1 MKHFNIGCRAAK
13 WSKQGALISAVLLSG
28 MAAVWAD
35 EHGASV
41 RADAHAPIGV
51 MGDHMH
57 KKGEWMVSYR
67 FMRMYMQGNRIGDDS
82 VSPLSIATT
91 VPNRFFGLPG
101 QPPTLRVV
109 PVQMDTNM
117 HMFGLMY
124 APSDWLTLMFMGNY
138 IEKSMDHITF
148 QGGMGGNVLGD
159 FTTRSSGAG
168 DSSVTGLLRLYEQDG
183 QHVHANIG
191 LSLPTGGIKNSD
203 QILTPTGA
211 TPSPR
216 LPYPMQLG
224 SGSYDPIIGLTYTGT
239 GTAWAWG
246 AQWRSV
252 LRVENNSQSY
262 RLGDEH
268 RLTTWLSRLLNNNVS
283 LSVRLQGM
291 DRGNISGIDPL
302 IVAPVQTADPLN
314 QGLQRLD
321 LGLGVNLAGDGALS
335 GHRLALEIN
344 IPLYQDL
351 NGPQLESDWMLTTG
365 YQYAF

>member
-1 MKHFNIGCRAAK
+1 MYQFNSGCHAVRIF
-13 WSKQGALISAVLLSG
+13 KQCLQAAVLLLAG
-28 MAAVWAD
+28 IPPVWGD
-35 EHGASV
+35 DNSTPV
-41 RADAHAPIGV
+41 RADSHAPIGV

-67 FMRMYMQGNRIGDDS
+67 FMRMYMQGNRIGDDR
-82 VSPLSIATT
+82 VSPETIATT
-91 VPNRFFGLPG
+91 IPNRFFGLPG

-124 APSDWLTLMFMGNY
+124 APSDWLTLMFMGSY
-138 IEKSMDHITF
+138 IEKTMDHITF
-148 QGGMGGNVLGD
+148 QGGMGSNVLGD
-159 FTTRSSGAG
+159 FTTRADGAG
-168 DSSVTGLLRLYEQDG
+168 DSSVTGLLRLYGQGG
-183 QHVHANIG
+183 QHLHANIG
-191 LSLPTGGIKNSD
+191 ISLPTGGIKNSD

-224 SGSYDPIIGLTYTGT
+224 SGSYDPIIGLTYNGS
-239 GTAWAWG
+239 GSAWSWG

-268 RLTTWLSRLLNNNVS
+268 RVTTWLSRLLNNHVS
-283 LSVRLQGM
+283 LSLRLQGM
-291 DRGNISGIDPL
+291 NRGNISGIDPL

-321 LGLGVNLAGDGALS
+321 LGLGVNVAGSGGLR
-335 GHRLALEIN
+335 GHRLAFEIN

-351 NGPQLESDWMLTTG
+351 DGPQLESDWMLTTG
-365 YQYAF
+365 YQFAF